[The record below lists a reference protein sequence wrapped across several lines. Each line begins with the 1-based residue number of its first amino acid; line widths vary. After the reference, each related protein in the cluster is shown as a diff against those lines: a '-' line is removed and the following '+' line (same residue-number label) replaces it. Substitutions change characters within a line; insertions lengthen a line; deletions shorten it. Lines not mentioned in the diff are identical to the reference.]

1 MAASGTERT
10 LLTRFLVSI
19 GVHIMWFDMS
29 SDIRQEN
36 WPGMVRQSQVYDL
49 MLVKGAQVIGN
60 ERGEM

>member
-10 LLTRFLVSI
+10 LLTRFLVSV
-19 GVHIMWFDMS
+19 GVHNMWFDMS

-36 WPGMVRQSQVYDL
+36 WPGMVRQPQGYDL